1 MNPAQ
6 AIYNETY
13 ASEAPGSV
21 PNAGQNTWLYST
33 GLITITATGQAVT
46 YGTAPNTSAVLNTT
60 YSFSCSNGCSS
71 SAVTGGPTLNH

>member
-33 GLITITATGQAVT
+33 GRVITITAIGQTVT

-60 YSFSCSNGCSS
+60 YSFSCSSYGCSS
-71 SAVTGGPTLNH
+71 SALTAGPT